1 MKARC
6 TLIVA
11 LAAIAMPALALAQS
25 GTFNVR
31 QLTPETAAKATR
43 AALDAGDSFDA
54 IETPV
59 RHRGSAVIAL
69 T

>member
-6 TLIVA
+6 TIIAALVA
-11 LAAIAMPALALAQS
+11 VAMPALAFAQA

-43 AALDAGDSFDA
+43 AALDDA
-54 IETPV
+54 A
-59 RHRGSAVIAL
+59 SAATRWPSRWSTAPAWL
-69 T
+69 RP